1 MVFKKAIRIFAIAS
15 VGGPTRWLDVHDLIR
30 PGAQNAKECFRVH
43 GPCAN
48 FYVVR
53 LLNDTPVIAPVLLQ
67 MKDELLKRGPFRFS
81 GGLQVE
87 PAPDL
92 MFFFNF

>member
-30 PGAQNAKECFRVH
+30 PGAQNAKKCFRVH

-48 FYVVR
+48 FDVIR
-53 LLNDTPVIAPVLLQ
+53 LLNDTPIIAPVMLQ
-67 MKDELLKRGPFRFS
+67 LKDEVLECGPF
-81 GGLQVE
+81 E
-87 PAPDL
+87 YL
-92 MFFFNF
+92 MFFFKF